1 MTVTRCPQDFNIVCI
16 DFVAIS
22 ELSYHLLQRV
32 IISACVCMQDSF
44 ARARTRPRPSARA
57 TIGYLVYNACVHSD
71 LPCSI
76 VYKYYTT
83 HHGGTPT
90 LG

>member
-1 MTVTRCPQDFNIVCI
+1 MAGVGVQELLNLSAIFIVCI

-22 ELSYHLLQRV
+22 ELSYQLLQRV
-32 IISACVCMQDSF
+32 IIS
-44 ARARTRPRPSARA
+44 
-57 TIGYLVYNACVHSD
+57 ACVHSD